1 MLFLLV
7 FGCKS
12 KAENNMV
19 LVERGETDSYYI
31 GKYEVK
37 QKDFEEIMGL
47 NPSYFRDI
55 NRPVEKVTW
64 YDALMYCN
72 KLSIKSRLPEYYDI
86 IIIEKDENN
95 ILNAKVSVVG
105 GKGYRLPTE
114 AEWEYAAKG
123 GNKSKGYEY
132 SGSNYIEEVAWHRDN
147 SGNTT
152 HSVGYKK
159 PNELGIYD
167 MSGNVWEWCWD
178 IYVDSNRVLR
188 GGSWNSL
195 NFGCNISYR
204 SSLYSGSSLNSVGLR
219 LVRTY

>member
-1 MLFLLV
+1 
-7 FGCKS
+7 
-12 KAENNMV
+12 
-19 LVERGETDSYYI
+19 
-31 GKYEVK
+31 
-37 QKDFEEIMGL
+37 
-47 NPSYFRDI
+47 
-55 NRPVEKVTW
+55 
-64 YDALMYCN
+64 MYCN

-95 ILNAKVSVVG
+95 ILNAKLSVVG